1 MEDLK
6 RIAPVTYAETARAGR
21 WFVAALIG
29 FGLLMSGLLFVANRL
44 AARGSSSEEAPKG
57 MSASAASSAPAHTI
71 RLSIDG
77 MECYMCALEIQEKF
91 SKVPGV
97 TGVKA
102 DFETGDTT
110 IQCRAQDVRALSRLL
125 AEALAD
131 TKYKLRDNSQP
142 GDTQAPPDAPAE
154 APPPPS
160 PTAPN

>member
-1 MEDLK
+1 MDDLK
-6 RIAPVTYAETARAGR
+6 RIAPITYAETARAGR
-21 WFVAALIG
+21 WFVVALVG
-29 FGLLMSGLLFVANRL
+29 FGLVMSGLLFVANRL
-44 AARGSSSEEAPKG
+44 AARGSLAKEASKN
-57 MSASAASSAPAHTI
+57 ASAPVANLAPAHTI

-160 PTAPN
+160 PATPN